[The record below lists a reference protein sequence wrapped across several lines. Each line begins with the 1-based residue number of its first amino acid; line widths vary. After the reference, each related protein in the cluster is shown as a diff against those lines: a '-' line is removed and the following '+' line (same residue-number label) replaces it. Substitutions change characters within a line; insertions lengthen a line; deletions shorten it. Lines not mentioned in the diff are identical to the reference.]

1 MSEQAKRDAKAGFD
15 ALGALASAAASAPVE
30 ASPELRARLLASRA
44 RPGRY
49 GVFADRIARLFD
61 LTLERATELLRALEK
76 PESWRP
82 FLVEG
87 TAIVPVETGPKCAG
101 AIATFISV
109 KPGIEFPRHVHRGL
123 ETTLVVDGGF
133 VEPATKNETWRGE
146 EIVRSE
152 GSEHSL
158 VGLPGI
164 PCVAAVLITGHADF
178 Q

>member
-1 MSEQAKRDAKAGFD
+1 MRFD
-15 ALGALASAAASAPVE
+15 PEGALAAAAVSEPAD
-30 ASPELRARLLASRA
+30 ASSELRARLMASRT

-49 GVFADRIARLFD
+49 GIFADRIARLFD
-61 LTLERATELLRALEK
+61 LPVESATALLDGLTK
-76 PESWRP
+76 PEAWKP

-87 TAIVPVETGPKCAG
+87 TAIIPVETGPKCAG

-109 KPGIEFPRHVHRGL
+109 PPGVEFPRHVHRGV
-123 ETTLVVDGGF
+123 ETTLVIDGGF

-146 EIVRSE
+146 EITRDD
-152 GSEHSL
+152 GTDHSL

-164 PCVAAVLITGHADF
+164 PCIAAVLITGHADF